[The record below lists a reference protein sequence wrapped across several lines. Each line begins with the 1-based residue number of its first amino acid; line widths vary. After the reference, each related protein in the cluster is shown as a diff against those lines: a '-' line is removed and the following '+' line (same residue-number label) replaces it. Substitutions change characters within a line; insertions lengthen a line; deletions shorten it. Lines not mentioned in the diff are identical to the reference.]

1 MSGLIGKD
9 KFHNFELWTKDPE
22 TIRTADSLRRS
33 LNLGNKLT
41 KEKTEFIVNLML
53 NLKISARNNNPLLIS
68 RAQTYYNG
76 VPSQNVP
83 DYQTYSVVTNTL
95 DVLKANGYVSVRK
108 AIINRLRTGYFAT
121 EKMLNLISQVQ
132 YKDIEVIRPKTFIIL
147 RKKKNGENVDVSYK
161 PYMFPAKLHK
171 DMESYNDLRESNTL
185 SFEKLP
191 VNLFNA
197 HKNVIQDYAV
207 EDVNKL
213 SPVNSVYN
221 IKLKTTYL
229 VRIFNEK
236 PTLSGR
242 FYRGIE
248 SNLLNELR
256 SELYIN
262 GNSTIELDFKCFHPK
277 ILYDLRGIVLQ
288 PTFDPYVVRSNLTK
302 EQRTVYKRL
311 LLIMINAE
319 TKHKAINGFRKIV
332 REEDD
337 LFNTIGD
344 NEYNTIKKLADELIA
359 HNKLIEDDLFT
370 EKCHELTNKD
380 SNMANEI
387 LRHFAKKDILV
398 LCIHDSFVIEEQYED
413 ELRKKMEEVYK
424 EKFGNLPI
432 IEKK

>member
-1 MSGLIGKD
+1 MSGFIGKD
-9 KFHNFELWTKDPE
+9 KFHNFRLWTKDPE
-22 TIRTADSLRRS
+22 IIRTADCLRRS
-33 LNLGNKLT
+33 LNLGNRLT
-41 KEKTEFIVNLML
+41 KEKTEFIVNLLL
-53 NLKISARNNNPLLIS
+53 NLKISSRNNNPLLIS
-68 RAQTYYNG
+68 RAQTFYNG

-83 DYQTYSVVTNTL
+83 DYQTYTVVTTTL
-95 DVLKANGYVSVRK
+95 DVLKANGYVAVRP
-108 AIINRLRTGYFAT
+108 AIINRVRTGYFAT

-132 YKDIEVIRPKTFIIL
+132 YKDIEIQRPKNFIIL
-147 RKKKNGENVDVSYK
+147 RKKKSGENVDVSYK
-161 PYMFPAKLHK
+161 PYVFPAKLQK
-171 DMESYNDLRESNTL
+171 DMETYNNLRESTTL

-191 VNLFNA
+191 FNLFSA
-197 HKNVIQDYAV
+197 HKSEIQDFAV

-213 SPVNSVYN
+213 TPLNSEYQ
-221 IKLKTTYL
+221 IKLKTTFL

-236 PTLSGR
+236 PTFSGR
-242 FYRGIE
+242 FYHGLE
-248 SNLLNELR
+248 STLSKELR
-256 SELYIN
+256 PELYIK
-262 GNSTIELDFKCFHPK
+262 GNKTVELDFKSLHPRM
-277 ILYDLRGIVLQ
+277 LYDLRNITL
-288 PTFDPYVVRSNLTK
+288 PPSFDPYEVISNLTK
-302 EQRTVYKRL
+302 EQRMVYKRL
-311 LLIMINAE
+311 FLIMINAE